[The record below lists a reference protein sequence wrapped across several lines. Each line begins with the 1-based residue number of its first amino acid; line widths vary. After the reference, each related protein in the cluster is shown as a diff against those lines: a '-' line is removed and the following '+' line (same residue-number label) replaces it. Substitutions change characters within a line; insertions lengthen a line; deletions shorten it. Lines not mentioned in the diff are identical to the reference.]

1 MAADLPPRAA
11 ELVRL
16 LGLAPHPE
24 GGNYAE
30 VFRSANAVDP
40 LDGRPRRPGLTSI
53 DFLLARGQFSAWHR
67 VASDEAW
74 HLLEGGPLRL
84 WIGSPALL
92 QVEWVDLSAAGTDD
106 SAHRPCKP
114 RFIVPAGWWQAAEP
128 TGAFAYV
135 GATVGPGF
143 DFADFTFGR
152 ADPALLEALQRLD
165 PGLCRLL

>member
-1 MAADLPPRAA
+1 MPGETLSRAA
-11 ELVRL
+11 ELAQL

-24 GGNYAE
+24 GGAYGE
-30 VFRSANAVDP
+30 VFRSRRPVDP
-40 LDGRPRRPGLTSI
+40 MDGRPHRPGLTSI

-74 HLLEGGPLRL
+74 HLLEGEALRL
-84 WIGSPALL
+84 WIASPALDRF
-92 QVEWVDLSAAGTDD
+92 EWVELDRVGRHDAAQ
-106 SAHRPCKP
+106 RPCKP

-128 TGAFAYV
+128 TGEYVYV

-152 ADPALLEALQRLD
+152 EDPALLQALDRHD
-165 PGLCRLL
+165 PALRRLL